1 QSLPKVPLYHCFCGP
16 RPDFH
21 PAVCSAKRTRD
32 RVPFLAVPVMP
43 LYPAMLLR
51 VQTENALFEFTGQ
64 QKSVGLVVDETN
76 KPTHCILCIFFS
88 NFCAL
93 AVFK

>member
-1 QSLPKVPLYHCFCGP
+1 MLPHFRQDVY
-16 RPDFH
+16 
-21 PAVCSAKRTRD
+21 SAKRAKD
-32 RVPFLAVPVMP
+32 RVPFWAVPVMP

-51 VQTENALFEFTGQ
+51 VRTENALFEFAGQ
-64 QKSVGLVVDETN
+64 QKSAGLVVDETN

>member
-1 QSLPKVPLYHCFCGP
+1 
-16 RPDFH
+16 
-21 PAVCSAKRTRD
+21 
-32 RVPFLAVPVMP
+32 MP

-64 QKSVGLVVDETN
+64 QKSAGLVVDETN
-76 KPTHCILCIFFS
+76 KPTHCFLCIFFL

>member
-1 QSLPKVPLYHCFCGP
+1 M
-16 RPDFH
+16 
-21 PAVCSAKRTRD
+21 
-32 RVPFLAVPVMP
+32 PFLAVPVMP